1 MTHEQVAIQEMYK
14 LNFTAEQIAATLQLP
29 VEKIQEELDKQ

>member
-29 VEKIQEELDKQ
+29 VKKFKKN